1 MQALVLVASQGPNP
15 LGSMALGG
23 TLPQSPLDTPLAMVG
38 DPLPSVGFIGLG
50 QLGAPMAAN
59 LLASGYPLTVHNRSR
74 SAEEP
79 LAAAGAARAASP
91 AEAATNAAV
100 LCLCVTDGAAAE
112 AVLFG
117 DQGAAASLRPG
128 ALVIDFSTV
137 EPAQAQGFHRRLQA
151 SGIGCLDA
159 PVTGGTEG
167 AKAGTL
173 SVLVGGDGAL
183 VERARPLLE
192 AVGTTVTHFGPIGSG
207 QQVKAVNQVL
217 VAGCYAAVA
226 EAMALGQRLGLPME
240 AVVASLR
247 PGAAGSWALDNRSL
261 GMLEGRF
268 PLGFKLA
275 LHRKDLA
282 IALGAAADHKL
293 QLPICEQVAAM
304 EDRLIEAGFGEEDL
318 SALARWFTA

>member
-1 MQALVLVASQGPNP
+1 MSASNLPAVGFLG
-15 LGSMALGG
+15 LGSMG
-23 TLPQSPLDTPLAMVG
+23 T
-38 DPLPSVGFIGLG
+38 
-50 QLGAPMAAN
+50 PMARN
-59 LLASGYPLTVHNRSR
+59 LLRAGYPLTVHNRDR
-74 SAEEP
+74 RKEEP
-79 LAAAGAARAASP
+79 LAVEGAKRAASP
-91 AEAATNAAV
+91 AAAV
-100 LCLCVTDGAAAE
+100 AE
-112 AVLFG
+112 ATLVVIYLSDDAAVEEVLLG
-117 DQGAAASLRPG
+117 PATGALSRAGAITALRPG
-128 ALVIDFSTV
+128 TLVIDMSTIA
-137 EPAQAQGFHRRLQA
+137 PATSQRLAHHLAELGA
-151 SGIGCLDA
+151 SYLDA

-173 SVLVGGDGAL
+173 SVLVGGDAAL
-183 VERARPLLE
+183 VDRARPLLE

-247 PGAAGSWALDNRSL
+247 PGAAGSWALDNRAL

-282 IALGAAADHKL
+282 IALGTAAAQEL

-304 EDRLIEAGFGEEDL
+304 EDRLIEAGYGEEDL
-318 SALARWFTA
+318 SALARWFTP

>member
-1 MQALVLVASQGPNP
+1 VLLEQ
-15 LGSMALGG
+15 
-23 TLPQSPLDTPLAMVG
+23 
-38 DPLPSVGFIGLG
+38 
-50 QLGAPMAAN
+50 
-59 LLASGYPLTVHNRSR
+59 
-74 SAEEP
+74 E
-79 LAAAGAARAASP
+79 RAAI
-91 AEAATNAAV
+91 AA
-100 LCLCVTDGAAAE
+100 LP
-112 AVLFG
+112 
-117 DQGAAASLRPG
+117 PG
-128 ALVIDFSTV
+128 SLVIDFSTIA
-137 EPAQAQGFHRRLQA
+137 PATSEALAQRLA
-151 SGIGCLDA
+151 DHGVAYLDA

-247 PGAAGSWALDNRSL
+247 PGAAGSWALDNRAL

-282 IALGAAADHKL
+282 IALGTAADQNL
-293 QLPICEQVAAM
+293 RLPICEQVAAM
-304 EDRLIEAGFGEEDL
+304 EDRLIEAGFGEDE
-318 SALARWFTA
+318 SQIV

>member
-1 MQALVLVASQGPNP
+1 MTGA
-15 LGSMALGG
+15 
-23 TLPQSPLDTPLAMVG
+23 
-38 DPLPSVGFIGLG
+38 PLPCVGFIGLG

-59 LLASGYPLTVHNRSR
+59 LLASGFPLTVHTRSR
-74 SAEEP
+74 MAEEP

-91 AEAATNAAV
+91 AEVAAKVAI
-100 LCLCVTDGAAAE
+100 LCLCVSDGAAAE

-117 DQGAAASLRPG
+117 DQGAAARLRPG

-137 EPAQAQGFHRRLQA
+137 EPAQAQAVHRRLQA
-151 SGIGCLDA
+151 AGIGCLDA

-173 SVLVGGDGAL
+173 SVLVGGDPEW

-192 AVGTTVTHFGPIGSG
+192 AVGTTVTHFGPIGSV
-207 QQVKAVNQVL
+207 QQVKAVNQIL

-226 EAMALGQRLGLPME
+226 EAMALGQRLRLPME

-282 IALGAAADHKL
+282 IALGTAAALDL

-304 EDRLIEAGFGEEDL
+304 EDRLIEAGYGEEDL
-318 SALARWFTA
+318 SALARWFTP